1 MTAGDLLRWLE
12 RGLLAT
18 GIALAVWCAVVLV
31 EARYH
36 KALPVPPPPAAVV
49 TALPGETPEPS
60 VHPHATVEAGSWVA
74 RIEAP
79 SVNLSA
85 TVLEGSD
92 DGTLARGAGH
102 IEDTPFPGE
111 AGNVGIAGHRDTTFR
126 PVRNLHVGDPLVVTT
141 SNRVYRYRIS
151 KTAIVEPED
160 VYVLDPAD
168 HPTLTLVTCYP
179 FEYVGHA
186 PHRFIVSADLTGQEE
201 RIDRPGAPGSAGRS
215 AKPGEPGK

>member
-1 MTAGDLLRWLE
+1 MTTGDLLRWLE

-36 KALPVPPPPAAVV
+36 KALPVPPPAAVV
-49 TALPGETPEPS
+49 TTLPGETPEPNA
-60 VHPHATVEAGSWVA
+60 HPHATVETGSWVA
-74 RIEAP
+74 RIDAP

-102 IEDTPFPGE
+102 IEDTAFPGE

-186 PHRFIVSADLTGQEE
+186 PHRFIVTADLTGQEE
-201 RIDRPGAPGSAGRS
+201 RINRPDGRGSAGGS
-215 AKPGEPGK
+215 TTPGGPGK